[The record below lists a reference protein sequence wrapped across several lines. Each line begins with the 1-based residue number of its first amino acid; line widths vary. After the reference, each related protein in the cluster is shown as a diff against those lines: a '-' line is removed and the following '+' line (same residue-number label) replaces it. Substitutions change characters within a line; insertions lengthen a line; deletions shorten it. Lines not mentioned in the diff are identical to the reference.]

1 MERLLENKIAI
12 VTGAGR
18 GIGRAIA
25 EKYASEGAQVYV
37 ADIREEDLKWTD
49 ENVNVHGMV
58 LDICDF
64 AAVKNAVM
72 SIKKEHEH
80 IDILVNNAG
89 LISYEMMSMIDYEK
103 FRKMLEVN
111 VVSLIHFMQLVG
123 RVMARQQS
131 GSIINMASMVAVK
144 GAAGQLSYA
153 ASKGAVIS
161 ATKSAAKELADN
173 HIRVNAIAPGMV
185 GTERFKA
192 VLEEKF
198 SQKINDIPF
207 GRLAEP
213 EDIANAALY
222 LASDMSSYVTGQVLG
237 IDGAAII

>member
-25 EKYASEGAQVYV
+25 EKYASEGATVYA

-49 ENVNVHGMV
+49 EHVNVHGMV

-72 SIKKEHEH
+72 GIKKEHGH